1 MNEVCKKCFEKQ
13 NACSVEI
20 EKHYRGT
27 GRFQHI
33 WDFFLSHANMR
44 DFEKDR
50 GKCAVNFLFY
60 FLIVFTV
67 CTKESDENEYSKS
80 SVMHGQLKW
89 LQ

>member
-1 MNEVCKKCFEKQ
+1 
-13 NACSVEI
+13 
-20 EKHYRGT
+20 
-27 GRFQHI
+27 
-33 WDFFLSHANMR
+33 MR

-50 GKCAVNFLFY
+50 GKCAVKFLFY